1 MMQGADNVLYER
13 LKSSASGDQNKLRS
27 KTMALLNEWGSDGL
41 RTLVFAFKFMGADE
55 YAKWD
60 QRYRYVPPVVRLCCP
75 TPRVTWRDALVLLPN
90 SAAVGSMEEITK
102 KKNKK
107 PNKIDALVEE
117 AEAGVT
123 LQGATANEDKLQP
136 KVPETIEKL
145 ADAGMSIWMLTGDK
159 QETAINIGWST
170 RMLKKGMRKVLLT
183 SSSCPDAA
191 VRLKRSGRWWPA
203 CPDVLSHLLQA
214 FSGKLLNLAREI
226 SDMTEQERY
235 HAQPM
240 ALVIDE
246 KYLDV
251 ALDPQCVA
259 LRWAYVAAVDT
270 NPDACLPMYVYQV
283 TTASTPP

>member
-1 MMQGADNVLYER
+1 
-13 LKSSASGDQNKLRS
+13 
-27 KTMALLNEWGSDGL
+27 
-41 RTLVFAFKFMGADE
+41 
-55 YAKWD
+55 
-60 QRYRYVPPVVRLCCP
+60 
-75 TPRVTWRDALVLLPN
+75 
-90 SAAVGSMEEITK
+90 MEEITK